1 MKKHIAAGVIAFV
14 FAALAGAECSFIFA
28 LPFIMGEQAAPVYY
42 FYLVLGAL
50 SISLA
55 ISGGIYAIRHSSK
68 SFVLCWTAVQAI
80 FPIAVVVAF
89 SGVLNVGN
97 FLALL
102 IGVVVFLPDVLGCV
116 ALIFTVKPKHT
127 LAYVSELINWCG
139 ALALITYSIFR
150 FGNGYGSGFGIGFGL
165 LGFLGCGFTV
175 AAIIRAHS
183 GRAFS
188 FELTI
193 LSLLCFAA
201 QFIVI
206 LTACGVYINAY
217 MVMLGMLS
225 VVMIIIGGVLI
236 ADTLESGFIILSF
249 GIILLLALLALVTFY
264 IGIGFVLATVIA
276 IAGLVVHFAET
287 VKMRSSENAKLTKSI

>member
-1 MKKHIAAGVIAFV
+1 MKKHIAAGVVAFV
-14 FAALAGAECSFIFA
+14 FAALSGAECSLIFA
-28 LPFIMGEQAAPVYY
+28 MPFIMGERATPIYY

-55 ISGGIYAIRHSSK
+55 IAGGIYAIRHSNK

-80 FPIAVVVAF
+80 FPIAVVIAF
-89 SGVLNVGN
+89 SGVLEGSG
-97 FLALL
+97 FLSLL
-102 IGVVVFLPDVLGCV
+102 IAVAAFLPDVLGCA
-116 ALIFTVKPKHT
+116 ALILTVKPKHT
-127 LAYVSELINWCG
+127 LAYVSELINLCG
-139 ALALITYSIFR
+139 ALALIVYSIFR
-150 FGNGYGSGFGIGFGL
+150 LGNGYGGGFGIGFGL

-175 AAIIRAHS
+175 AAIIRAHL

-217 MVMLGMLS
+217 MVMVGMFS
-225 VVMIIIGGVLI
+225 VLMIIIGGILI
-236 ADTLESGFIILSF
+236 ADSLESGFVIVSF
-249 GIILLLALLALVTFY
+249 GVIFFLVLLVFAAFN
-264 IGIGFVLATVIA
+264 IGVGFVLAAVIA
-276 IAGLVVHFAET
+276 VAGLVVQFAET
-287 VKMRSSENAKLTKSI
+287 VKMRASENAKITKSV